1 MATEK
6 KITKTMYFMQIR
18 DILDE
23 LNDSGANDEL
33 IEFVN
38 KQIEQIEN
46 KALKAKERAE
56 KVKAEGDALR
66 ELVKSYLTEEYVTAD
81 EITSAINDPEVTKAK
96 VVNRLSALIK
106 LNFVEKATLKDESNR
121 KVVHYRIKVE
131 TEE

>member
-6 KITKTMYFMQIR
+6 KITKVQYFTQIAEV
-18 DILDE
+18 IE
-23 LNDSGANDEL
+23 NSGIENANEL
-33 IEFVN
+33 IDFVN

-81 EITSAINDPEVTKAK
+81 EITATINDPEVTKAK

-106 LNFVEKATLKDESNR
+106 LNFVEKATLKDESGR

>member
-6 KITKTMYFMQIR
+6 KITKVQYFTQIAEV
-18 DILDE
+18 IE
-23 LNDSGANDEL
+23 NSGVENANEL

-81 EITSAINDPEVTKAK
+81 EITATINDPEVTKAK

-106 LNFVEKATLKDESNR
+106 LNFVEKATLKDESGR